1 MKRTS
6 LFIIPIFIVCAFSAM
21 MAGVYIQSMKLG
33 IENGFI
39 TLEWTTS
46 SEDNLDGFLL
56 ERSVNGNNQY
66 LPILENKIL
75 PEGPG
80 TTYRYQDQSALK
92 ANASRYQYRL
102 VILGKDGSHVVQN
115 FSGSA
120 SPGNGAIS
128 GVKRTWGSI
137 KAMFR

>member
-6 LFIIPIFIVCAFSAM
+6 LLIAVFLFCVVTVV
-21 MAGVYIQSMKLG
+21 MAGVVIHSMKLA

-39 TLEWTTS
+39 TLEWTTGQ
-46 SEDNLDGFLL
+46 EDNLDGFLL
-56 ERSVNGNNQY
+56 ERCVNNTGQY

-75 PEGPG
+75 PQGVG

-92 ANASRYQYRL
+92 TTAARYQYRL
-102 VILGKDGSHVVQN
+102 VVLGKDGSQSIQY
-115 FSGSA
+115 FQGSA